1 LSVPVKITGVAHR
14 YAQRGPV
21 VIHDLSLDVPAG
33 GLTTVLGPS
42 GSGKSTL
49 LGLIAGIESPSAGD
63 ILFDGVSIVAVP
75 AAKRGVAL
83 VLQQPHLF
91 PYLSVGDNV
100 TFGLAARGVRRATR
114 VAEADRWLAL
124 VGLDGTAG
132 RRPRE
137 LSGGEQQ
144 RVALV
149 RALATEPRVLLLDE
163 PLASLDPQVRVALQ
177 ALLRDLVTETG
188 VTSLMVTHDLS
199 EAMSMGERTALLL
212 DGHLIADE
220 ASERLFNR
228 PPNRAA
234 AEFVGIS
241 TFITGEVV
249 GGHLQTPAGPLA
261 VDGLVTNGRPA
272 LVAIRPEHVRLVDAD
287 GPNVIAG
294 RAGPSTFRGEYWD
307 CEVQTALGVLRAR
320 SAEPTKQDA
329 VCRVDL
335 PGKRLFAIAAAT

>member
-1 LSVPVKITGVAHR
+1 LSVPVTIRGVAHR
-14 YAQRGPV
+14 YTPRGPV

-49 LGLIAGIESPSAGD
+49 LGLIAGIESPTAGD
-63 ILFDGVSIVAVP
+63 ILFDGVSVVAVP
-75 AAKRGVAL
+75 SAKRGVAL

-124 VGLDGTAG
+124 VGLDGMAG

-163 PLASLDPQVRVALQ
+163 PLASLDPRVRVALQ
-177 ALLRDLVTETG
+177 TLLRELVTETG
-188 VTSLMVTHDLS
+188 VTTLMVTHDLS

-212 DGHLIADE
+212 DGHLVADE
-220 ASERLFNR
+220 ASQSLFLR
-228 PPNRAA
+228 PPNRVA

-241 TFITGEVV
+241 SQARRERGAWRRLLE
-249 GGHLQTPAGPLA
+249 HL
-261 VDGLVTNGRPA
+261 
-272 LVAIRPEHVRLVDAD
+272 
-287 GPNVIAG
+287 
-294 RAGPSTFRGEYWD
+294 PSMP
-307 CEVQTALGVLRAR
+307 
-320 SAEPTKQDA
+320 S
-329 VCRVDL
+329 
-335 PGKRLFAIAAAT
+335 